1 MAVTPVGSPG
11 RSPAIVHRGSKPG
24 LNRRR
29 SVAEAALDSMH
40 HVPQQK
46 ELSLAAQGMLLLM
59 DMNTMV
65 EPLTT
70 CRGSNALELMRQAR
84 RAHLLGQCFR

>member
-1 MAVTPVGSPG
+1 
-11 RSPAIVHRGSKPG
+11 
-24 LNRRR
+24 
-29 SVAEAALDSMH
+29 MH